1 MTQTIKEKLLTYFV
15 YTEKV
20 GHAERALA
28 AIATGK
34 TVSDKA
40 YYERELT
47 ALNRVIVLLHSVPE
61 LRKFMPKMG
70 VISKDWQAVA
80 DNWETIEQMF
90 VDEAGMGFSKR
101 ISAPKTYHFIQSLLN
116 K

>member
-15 YTEKV
+15 YTVKI

-28 AIATGK
+28 AIALNK
-34 TVSDKA
+34 PISENA
-40 YYERELT
+40 CYERELT
-47 ALNRVIVLLHSVPE
+47 ALNRMIVLLHTIPE
-61 LRKFMPKMG
+61 LRQFMPKMG

-80 DNWETIEQMF
+80 DNWEIIEKMF
-90 VDEAGMGFSKR
+90 IDEAGMGFSKR
-101 ISAPKTYHFIQSLLN
+101 ISAPKTYHFIQSVL